1 MSKAA
6 ELAALIANV
15 NKGSSLANKN
25 LIINGGMTVAQ
36 RSSSAVAVSD
46 GSNENYQTLDRF
58 RFLFANSAG
67 GACNISQD
75 TDVPSGYGFTNSYKV
90 DVTTADTSISA
101 THMISIAHRVEA
113 QNIANCGWVHNSSSS
128 YMTLS
133 FWAKSVKAGTYCV
146 SIDASDSSSTR
157 KFVKEYTLV
166 ANTWK
171 KVEITFAGESGVT
184 VNNDTGIG
192 LDIRWTLQVGADR
205 DNATDNTWNS
215 SDTSIGTSNQ
225 VNFFDDGA
233 NNFFLTGVMLEVGE
247 KASPQFEH
255 EPFETTLA
263 KCQRYFCK
271 SYDYEDA
278 VGTATQVAGIYQRQ
292 PASSVEGAVSNRA
305 VQIRYP
311 VELRGEPTATV
322 YSLNGTSGA
331 VSDCG
336 TGYSHGS
343 DDSGCFFNGTDGTSG
358 LSKIT
363 GTSGDSMIG
372 FHFTADAEL

>member
-15 NKGSSLANKN
+15 NKGSSLGSKN
-25 LIINGGMTVAQ
+25 LVINGGMTVSQ
-36 RSSSAVAVSD
+36 RSSSAVAVSN
-46 GSNENYQTLDRF
+46 GSNEDYQTLDRF
-58 RFLFANSAG
+58 FFKYANSAG

-101 THMISIAHRVEA
+101 THMISIGYKPEA
-113 QNIANCGWVHNSSSS
+113 QDIASCGWVHTSSSS

-146 SIDASDSSSTR
+146 SIHAPDSSSTR

-184 VNNDTGIG
+184 VNNDNGTG
-192 LDIRWTLQVGADR
+192 LDIRWTLQAGSSR

-215 SDTSIGTSNQ
+215 SDTSIATSNQ
-225 VNFFDDGA
+225 VNFFDDVA

-247 KASPQFEH
+247 KASPHFEH
-255 EPFETTLA
+255 INDFGKELA
-263 KCQRYFCK
+263 QCHRY
-271 SYDYEDA
+271 
-278 VGTATQVAGIYQRQ
+278 YQEV
-292 PASSVEGAVSNRA
+292 SMGAL
-305 VQIRYP
+305 Y
-311 VELRGEPTATV
+311 
-322 YSLNGTSGA
+322 LNGL
-331 VSDCG
+331 
-336 TGYSHGS
+336 
-343 DDSGCFFNGTDGTSG
+343 GTDYIYRSLLLPVKPRATPTIAVHTQFQYYTGGNAANFTPTFGVSG
-358 LSKIT
+358 DGLAHQHVVVFGSSLTNANGLYT
-363 GTSGDSMIG
+363 GTFS
-372 FHFTADAEL
+372 ADAEL